1 MGELTLN
8 LGKEI
13 LALKRESKIVGT
25 TKPFQQEI
33 YLLNCQLAGCNYYD
47 PEDTHKTIQVDEE
60 LILKREPWNQY
71 DTFAIA
77 VLNKEKKKIGYIP
90 RDNNKVFARLLDAG
104 KFVTAY
110 VNQNKWDKEA
120 VTVNLRLVLKEL

>member
-1 MGELTLN
+1 MGELTIN

-13 LALKRESKIVGT
+13 LALKKGGGEGIT

-33 YLLNCQLAGCNYYD
+33 YLLNCHLAGADFYK
-47 PEDTHKTIQVDEE
+47 PEDTHKSIEVDEE
-60 LILKREPWNQY
+60 LFLKREPWNKY

-90 RDNNKVFARLLDAG
+90 KIDNKVFARLLDAG

-110 VNQNKWDKEA
+110 VNENRWNA
-120 VTVNLRLVLKEL
+120 GVIRVNLRLVLKEL